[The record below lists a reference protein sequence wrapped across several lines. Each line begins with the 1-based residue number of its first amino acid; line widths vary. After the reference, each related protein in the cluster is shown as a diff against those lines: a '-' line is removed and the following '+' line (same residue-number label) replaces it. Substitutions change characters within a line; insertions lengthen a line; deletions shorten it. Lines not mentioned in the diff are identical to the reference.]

1 MALCGAD
8 RRRALAPA
16 RQPQQGVK
24 GKIRKILLST
34 NHYRFVLICRGITH
48 QPTTPTTRGLPQFL
62 SIGSRRFRS
71 SPATPMENPAD
82 GTSTSADNAKQAS
95 HRLAVVTGGNKGV
108 GLEVC
113 RQLAV
118 KDVTVILTA
127 RDEKRGKDALESIRR
142 ESDLSNIVFHQL
154 DVQDVN
160 SVTSLARYIE
170 SSYGKLDILVNNA
183 AVIGVAADEEGL
195 KALNIDAETWTSG
208 RAASLLKDVFQ
219 NTYDVTMNCLNTNYY
234 GCKRVTEALLPLLK
248 LSTSGGRI
256 VNVSSLASELKRMP
270 SEKLRNDLS
279 NIEIWDEARIEALLK
294 TFVEDVKE
302 GRLEEA
308 GWPTMLPAYSMSKM
322 VINLYT
328 RILARRHPEMRVN
341 CVRPGFVKTDIN
353 WNLGTLTPE
362 QGARGPVML
371 ALLSQ
376 EGPTGCYFDQTELVN
391 VW

>member
-1 MALCGAD
+1 MEKP
-8 RRRALAPA
+8 AP
-16 RQPQQGVK
+16 
-24 GKIRKILLST
+24 
-34 NHYRFVLICRGITH
+34 
-48 QPTTPTTRGLPQFL
+48 
-62 SIGSRRFRS
+62 
-71 SPATPMENPAD
+71 
-82 GTSTSADNAKQAS
+82 GTAVSADAKQES

-118 KDVTVILTA
+118 QGVTVILTA
-127 RDEKRGKDALESIRR
+127 RDEKRGNDAVESIRR
-142 ESDLSNIVFHQL
+142 ESNLDNVVFHQL
-154 DVQDVN
+154 DVRDDS
-160 SVTSLARYIE
+160 SVASLARYVE

-195 KALNIDAETWTSG
+195 KALNIDTETWISG

-219 NTYDVTMNCLNTNYY
+219 NTYDVAMDCLNTNYY
-234 GCKRVTEALLPLLK
+234 GYKRVTEALLPLLK
-248 LSTSGGRI
+248 LSTSGARI
-256 VNVSSLASELKRMP
+256 VNASSLASELKRMP
-270 SEKLRNDLS
+270 NEKLRNDLS
-279 NIEIWDEARIEALLK
+279 NIQIWDEARIEVLLN

-322 VINLYT
+322 VVNLYT

-353 WNLGTLTPE
+353 WNLGILTPE

-371 ALLSQ
+371 ALLPQ
-376 EGPTGCYFDQTELVN
+376 DGPTGCYFDQTEMVN

>member
-1 MALCGAD
+1 MEKP
-8 RRRALAPA
+8 AP
-16 RQPQQGVK
+16 
-24 GKIRKILLST
+24 
-34 NHYRFVLICRGITH
+34 
-48 QPTTPTTRGLPQFL
+48 
-62 SIGSRRFRS
+62 
-71 SPATPMENPAD
+71 
-82 GTSTSADNAKQAS
+82 GTAVSADAKQES

-118 KDVTVILTA
+118 QGVTVILTA
-127 RDEKRGKDALESIRR
+127 RDEKRGNDAVESIRR
-142 ESDLSNIVFHQL
+142 ESNLDNVVFHQL
-154 DVQDVN
+154 DVRDDS
-160 SVTSLARYIE
+160 SVASLARYVE

-195 KALNIDAETWTSG
+195 KALNIDTETWISG

-219 NTYDVTMNCLNTNYY
+219 NTYDVAMDCLNTNYY
-234 GCKRVTEALLPLLK
+234 GYKRVTEALLPLLK
-248 LSTSGGRI
+248 LSTSGARI
-256 VNVSSLASELKRMP
+256 VNASSLASELKRMP
-270 SEKLRNDLS
+270 NEKLRNDLS
-279 NIEIWDEARIEALLK
+279 NIQIWDEARIEVLLN

-322 VINLYT
+322 VVNLYT

-353 WNLGTLTPE
+353 WNLGILTPE
-362 QGARGPVML
+362 QGARGLVML
-371 ALLSQ
+371 ALLPQ
-376 EGPTGCYFDQTELVN
+376 DGPTGCYFDQTEMVN